1 MLLLINSR
9 KIRWAGYGARMW
21 ESRNAHRVLVWKY
34 ERRKTLES
42 TRPKWKNDI
51 KMQKKVR
58 WEGIDVLFWLR
69 MGVTGELLWVTN
81 VQIPYKLENFLASF
95 LRRALALWN

>member
-1 MLLLINSR
+1 MGHACGR
-9 KIRWAGYGARMW
+9 AGMHTEFWCGNM
-21 ESRNAHRVLVWKY
+21 KK
-34 ERRKTLES
+34 RKTLES